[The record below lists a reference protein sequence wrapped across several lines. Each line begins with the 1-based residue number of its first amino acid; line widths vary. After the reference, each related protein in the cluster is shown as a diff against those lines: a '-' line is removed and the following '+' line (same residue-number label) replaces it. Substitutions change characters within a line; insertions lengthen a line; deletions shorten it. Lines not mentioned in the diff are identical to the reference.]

1 MENNAEYHIA
11 FEITNALIAEQ
22 SATAKKSVQPL
33 NIYDQLLDIIHHK
46 VFNFGCEVIM
56 IRGCQKRMYCMKNP
70 GGLYFEEV
78 YFVLKNNAPD
88 ERSPIASLDLAGE
101 AERIIKEASAG
112 MEEKQPKPSHMFS
125 RAAAFA
131 LGAASSSAVIGAVA
145 LLIATA

>member
-1 MENNAEYHIA
+1 
-11 FEITNALIAEQ
+11 
-22 SATAKKSVQPL
+22 
-33 NIYDQLLDIIHHK
+33 
-46 VFNFGCEVIM
+46 M

-78 YFVLKNNAPD
+78 YFVLKKNAPD

-101 AERIIKEASAG
+101 AERIIKKATVG
-112 MEEKQPKPSHMFS
+112 MEEKQPMREHPFS

-145 LLIATA
+145 LLIATV